1 MKTPQVKPFWNTG
14 IAIGNGV
21 IAKPTL
27 EDNIE
32 RKISPRIQYERDIE
46 RKKLEALQAY
56 IDSLTK
62 NSK

>member
-32 RKISPRIQYERDIE
+32 RK
-46 RKKLEALQAY
+46 KLEALQAY